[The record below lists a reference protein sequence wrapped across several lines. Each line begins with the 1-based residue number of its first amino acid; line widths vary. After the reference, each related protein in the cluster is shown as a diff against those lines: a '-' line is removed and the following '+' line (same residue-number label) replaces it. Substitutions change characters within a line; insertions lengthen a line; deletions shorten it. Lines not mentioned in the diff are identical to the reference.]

1 MEQIDTLKNG
11 YKIIQDTERFM
22 FGIDAVLLADFVR
35 FDGNGNS
42 GGKNDDGTDGFCGKN
57 AAVGSLGGGIKR
69 NDKIIDLGTGNGI
82 IPLLLSGFYPGNCF
96 TGLEIQ
102 KESAELAARSVELN
116 NLQDKIRIINGD
128 LKKLEDFTALYELAK
143 HGFDV
148 VTCNP
153 PYSVVESGKQNPKE
167 PKAIARHE
175 LLCTLEDVVAAAD
188 FLLKPHG
195 KFFMIHRPYRL
206 AEIFGALYAHQLEP
220 KRMRL
225 VSPFAGEEPNMV
237 LIEARKNARP
247 SLKIEA
253 ELAVYEKCEE
263 ETLAGN
269 ERRENAAGK
278 NARQYTR
285 QVQEIYERQSRC

>member
-11 YKIIQDTERFM
+11 CKIIQDTESFM
-22 FGIDAVLLADFVR
+22 FGIDAILLADFVR
-35 FDGNGNS
+35 FES
-42 GGKNDDGTDGFCGKN
+42 CGKN
-57 AAVGSLGGGIKR
+57 GGKKDDELDGLGEKSVAVCGSGGIRRK
-69 NDKIIDLGTGNGI
+69 DKVLDLCTGNGI

-128 LKKLEDFTALYELAK
+128 LKKLEDFTAVYGLAK
-143 HGFDV
+143 HSFEV

-175 LLCTLEDVVAAAD
+175 LLCTLEDVIAAAD

-195 KFFMIHRPYRL
+195 KLFMIHRPYRL

-237 LIEARKNARP
+237 LIEARKNAKP

-253 ELAVYEKCEE
+253 ELAVYEKCEN

-269 ERRENAAGK
+269 ATNK
-278 NARQYTR
+278 NTRQYTR
-285 QVQEIYERQSRC
+285 QVLEIYERQKSCEKDL